1 MPCSARHWSHFLS
14 AIYKEKVSMLN
25 SLKGRKIHTRNIQI
39 STYET
44 DTEKLIVEGIL
55 KDNLLISHFDTS
67 GEKHLPNT
75 VHHMVVRILIGTT
88 SFKIV
93 DIEVEMPV
101 FPHKDCGETKKSLDK
116 IIGMR
121 IAPGF
126 TEKVKNMLGG
136 TNSCSHLKTLV
147 LSMASAAVQGFWVH
161 RTKEPKTDDSTPDLM
176 NSYVIDTCWVWRKD
190 GPLAIQKMENA
201 KR

>member
-1 MPCSARHWSHFLS
+1 
-14 AIYKEKVSMLN
+14 MLN

-39 STYET
+39 ATYET
-44 DTEKLIVEGIL
+44 DTENLIVEGIL
-55 KDNLLISHFDTS
+55 KDNLLISHYHTS
-67 GEKHLPNT
+67 GEKHPPNT
-75 VHHMVVRILIGTT
+75 VHHMVVRMLIGTT
-88 SFKIV
+88 SFKIE

-101 FPHKDCGETKKSLDK
+101 FPQKDCGETSKSLDQIK
-116 IIGMR
+116 GIK

-161 RTKEPKTDDSTPDLM
+161 RTKEPKSDDNTPDLM

-190 GPLAIQKMENA
+190 GPLAIQKMEDA